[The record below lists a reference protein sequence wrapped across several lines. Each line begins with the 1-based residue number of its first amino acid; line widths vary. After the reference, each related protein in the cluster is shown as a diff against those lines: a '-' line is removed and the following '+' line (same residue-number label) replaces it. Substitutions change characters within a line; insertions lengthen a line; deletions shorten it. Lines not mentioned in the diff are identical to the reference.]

1 MKLIDI
7 YIGRCIVQQ
16 SLLVIAVLAG
26 IFAFLN
32 FIDQLSNLGSGSY
45 GLLDVLQFVL
55 LATPRIIHDTF
66 PMASLVGTILGLSVL
81 ARHSELTVMR
91 ASGISLGQ
99 ITGSVLKVGAIFVLL
114 SLVIGEFVSPL
125 TETMA
130 QRGRAEAL
138 EQDIEQ
144 KHSSGLWMRDQSTFV
159 NVAEVMPDLR
169 LLRIKIFEFD
179 RKNHDRLVSLTY
191 AGSGHYDQG
200 RWQLNDVRQTIID
213 EKGRAEVF
221 QFGES
226 DWATEVTPGMMSVF
240 LVQPGQLPLLQ
251 LKKYIEHLK
260 VNAQDTRVYELA
272 YWSKIVLP
280 LSTAVMLILAVPFVF
295 GNLRAGSLGRNLFL
309 GIMVASA
316 FFVLNKALGYIVLV
330 YGVHPFVGAI
340 LPTLLFL
347 GVTLILYRRVV

>member
-16 SLLVIAVLAG
+16 SLLVLAVLAG

-32 FIDQLSNLGSGSY
+32 FIDQLSDLGSGSY
-45 GLLDVLQFVL
+45 GLLDVLRFVVL
-55 LATPRIIHDTF
+55 VTPRIIHESF
-66 PMASLVGTILGLSVL
+66 PMASLIGTILGLSVL

-91 ASGISLGQ
+91 AGGFSLSQ
-99 ITGSVLKVGAIFVLL
+99 ITGSVLKVGTVFVLL
-114 SLVIGEFVSPL
+114 SLVIGEFVSPV

-138 EQDIEQ
+138 EEDIDQ
-144 KHSSGLWMRDQSTFV
+144 KHISGLWMRDQSTFV

-169 LLRIKIFEFD
+169 LLGIKIFEFD
-179 RKNHDRLVSLTY
+179 GKNHDRLVSLTY
-191 AGSGHYDQG
+191 ARSGRYDQG
-200 RWQLNDVRQTIID
+200 RWQLEHVSQTIID
-213 EKGRAEVF
+213 EKGRAEVLHV
-221 QFGES
+221 GKS

-240 LVQPGQLPLLQ
+240 LVHPGQLPLSQ

-260 VNAQDTRVYELA
+260 VNTQDTRAYELA

-280 LSTAVMLILAVPFVF
+280 LSTAVMLVLAVPFVF
-295 GNLRAGSLGRNLFL
+295 SNLRAGSLGRNLFL
-309 GIMVASA
+309 GIMVGLG

-330 YGVHPFVGAI
+330 YGVHPFVGAM

-347 GVTLILYRRVV
+347 GITLLLYRRVV

>member
-1 MKLIDI
+1 VKLIDI

-32 FIDQLSNLGSGSY
+32 FIDQLTDLGSGSY
-45 GLLDVLQFVL
+45 GLLDVLRFVVL
-55 LATPRIIHDTF
+55 TTPRIIHDTF
-66 PMASLVGTILGLSVL
+66 PMASLVGAILGLSVL

-91 ASGISLGQ
+91 ASGVSLGQ

-114 SLVIGEFVSPL
+114 SLVIGEFVSPF

-144 KHSSGLWMRDQSTFV
+144 KYSSGLWMRDQSTFV

-191 AGSGHYDQG
+191 ARSGHYDQD
-200 RWQLNDVRQTIID
+200 RWLLKGVSKTTID
-213 EKGRAEVF
+213 EKGRADILDQWV
-221 QFGES
+221 
-226 DWATEVTPGMMSVF
+226 WATEVTPGMMSVF

-260 VNAQDTRVYELA
+260 LNAQDTRAYELA
-272 YWSKIVLP
+272 YWGKVVLP

-295 GNLRAGSLGRNLFL
+295 GNARAGSLGRNLFL
-309 GIMVASA
+309 GIMVGLG

-330 YGVHPFVGAI
+330 YGVHPFIGAT
-340 LPTLLFL
+340 LPTLLFFGGAL
-347 GVTLILYRRVV
+347 MLYRRVV

>member
-7 YIGRCIVQQ
+7 YIGRSIVQQ

-26 IFAFLN
+26 IFVFLN
-32 FIDQLSNLGSGSY
+32 FIDQLSYLGSGSY
-45 GLLDVLQFVL
+45 GLLDVLRFVVL
-55 LATPRIIHDTF
+55 TTPRIIHDTF

-91 ASGISLGQ
+91 ASGVSLGQ
-99 ITGSVLKVGAIFVLL
+99 ITGSVLKVGTIFVLL
-114 SLVIGEFVSPL
+114 SLVIGEFVSPF

-144 KHSSGLWMRDQSTFV
+144 KHSSGLWMRDQTTFV

-169 LLRIKIFEFD
+169 LLRIRIFEFD

-191 AGSGHYDQG
+191 ARSGKYDQD
-200 RWQLNDVRQTIID
+200 RWLLKGVSKTTID
-213 EKGRAEVF
+213 EKGRADILDQWVWE
-221 QFGES
+221 
-226 DWATEVTPGMMSVF
+226 TEVTPGMMSVF

-260 VNAQDTRVYELA
+260 LNAQDTRAYELA
-272 YWSKIVLP
+272 YWGKLVLP

-295 GNLRAGSLGRNLFL
+295 GNARAGGLGRNLFL
-309 GIMVASA
+309 GIMLGLG

-330 YGVHPFVGAI
+330 YGVHPFFGAT

-347 GVTLILYRRVV
+347 GGALILYRRVV

>member
-16 SLLVIAVLAG
+16 SLLVIAVLTG

-32 FIDQLSNLGSGSY
+32 FIDQLTDLGSGSY
-45 GLLDVLQFVL
+45 GLLEVLWFVVL
-55 LATPRIIHDTF
+55 TTPRIIHETF

-99 ITGSVLKVGAIFVLL
+99 ITGSVLKVGTIFVLL
-114 SLVIGEFVSPL
+114 SLVIGEFVSPF

-191 AGSGHYDQG
+191 ARSGYYDQD
-200 RWQLNDVRQTIID
+200 RWQLNGVSKTIID
-213 EKGRAEVF
+213 EKGRADILDVD
-221 QFGES
+221 QS
-226 DWATEVTPGMMSVF
+226 VWATEVTPGMMSVF

-260 VNAQDTRVYELA
+260 LNAQDTRAYELA
-272 YWSKIVLP
+272 YWGKVVLP

-295 GNLRAGSLGRNLFL
+295 GNARAGGLGRNLFL
-309 GIMVASA
+309 GIMLGLG

-330 YGVHPFVGAI
+330 YGVHPFVGAT
-340 LPTLLFL
+340 LPTLIFL
-347 GVTLILYRRVV
+347 GGALILYRRVV

>member
-32 FIDQLSNLGSGSY
+32 FIDQLADLGSGSY
-45 GLLDVLQFVL
+45 GLLDVLRFVVL
-55 LATPRIIHDTF
+55 TTPRIIHDTF
-66 PMASLVGTILGLSVL
+66 PMASLVGAILGLSVL

-91 ASGISLGQ
+91 ASGVSLGQ

-114 SLVIGEFVSPL
+114 SLVIGEFVSPF

-144 KHSSGLWMRDQSTFV
+144 KYSSGLWMRDQSTFV

-179 RKNHDRLVSLTY
+179 RKNNDRLVSLTY
-191 AGSGHYDQG
+191 ARSGKYDQD
-200 RWQLNDVRQTIID
+200 RWLLKGVSKTTID
-213 EKGRAEVF
+213 EKGRADILDQWV
-221 QFGES
+221 
-226 DWATEVTPGMMSVF
+226 WATEVTPGMMSVF

-260 VNAQDTRVYELA
+260 LNAQDTRAYELA
-272 YWSKIVLP
+272 YWGKVVLP

-295 GNLRAGSLGRNLFL
+295 GNARAGSLGRNLFL
-309 GIMVASA
+309 GIMVGLG

-330 YGVHPFVGAI
+330 YGVHPFIGAT
-340 LPTLLFL
+340 LPTLLFF
-347 GVTLILYRRVV
+347 GGALILYRRVV

>member
-32 FIDQLSNLGSGSY
+32 FIDQLTDLGSGSY
-45 GLLDVLQFVL
+45 GLLDVLRFVVL
-55 LATPRIIHDTF
+55 TTPRIIHDTF
-66 PMASLVGTILGLSVL
+66 PMASLVGAILGLSVL

-91 ASGISLGQ
+91 ASGVSLGQ

-114 SLVIGEFVSPL
+114 SLVIGEFVSPF

-144 KHSSGLWMRDQSTFV
+144 KYSSGLWMRDQSTFV

-191 AGSGHYDQG
+191 ARSGKYDQD
-200 RWQLNDVRQTIID
+200 RWLLKGVSKTIID
-213 EKGRAEVF
+213 EKGRADILDQWV
-221 QFGES
+221 
-226 DWATEVTPGMMSVF
+226 WATEVTPGMMSVF

-260 VNAQDTRVYELA
+260 LNAQDTRAYELA
-272 YWSKIVLP
+272 YWGKVVLP

-295 GNLRAGSLGRNLFL
+295 GNARAGGLGRNLFL
-309 GIMVASA
+309 GIMVGLG

-330 YGVHPFVGAI
+330 YGVHPFIGAT
-340 LPTLLFL
+340 LPTNRE
-347 GVTLILYRRVV
+347 V

>member
-32 FIDQLSNLGSGSY
+32 FIDQLSDLGSGSY
-45 GLLDVLQFVL
+45 GLLDVLRFVL
-55 LATPRIIHDTF
+55 LATPRIIHETF

-91 ASGISLGQ
+91 AGGISLGQ
-99 ITGSVLKVGAIFVLL
+99 ITGSVLKVGVVFALVSLL
-114 SLVIGEFVSPL
+114 IGELVSPF

-130 QRGRAEAL
+130 QRCRAEAL
-138 EQDIEQ
+138 EQDVDQ

-213 EKGRAEVF
+213 EKGRADVF
-221 QFGES
+221 HVVQSGWS
-226 DWATEVTPGMMSVF
+226 TELTPGMMSVF

-280 LSTAVMLILAVPFVF
+280 LATAVMLILAVPFVF
-295 GNLRAGSLGRNLFL
+295 GNLRAGSLRRNLFL
-309 GIMVASA
+309 GIMVASG
-316 FFVLNKALGYIVLV
+316 FFVLNKALGHIVLA
-330 YGVHPFVGAI
+330 YGVHPFLGAM

-347 GVTLILYRRVV
+347 GGALILYRRVV

>member
-1 MKLIDI
+1 MKLIDF

-26 IFAFLN
+26 IFVFLN
-32 FIDQLSNLGSGSY
+32 FIDQLSYLGSGSY
-45 GLLDVLQFVL
+45 GLLDVLRFVVL
-55 LATPRIIHDTF
+55 TTPRIIHDTF
-66 PMASLVGTILGLSVL
+66 PMASLVGAILGLSVL

-91 ASGISLGQ
+91 ASGVSLGQ
-99 ITGSVLKVGAIFVLL
+99 ITGSVLKVGTIFVLL
-114 SLVIGEFVSPL
+114 SLVIGEFVSPF

-260 VNAQDTRVYELA
+260 TNAQDTRVYELA

-309 GIMVASA
+309 GIMVASG

-330 YGVHPFVGAI
+330 YGVHPFIGAI

>member
-32 FIDQLSNLGSGSY
+32 FIDQLTDLGSGSY
-45 GLLDVLQFVL
+45 GLLDVLRFVVL
-55 LATPRIIHDTF
+55 TTPRIIHDTF
-66 PMASLVGTILGLSVL
+66 PMASLVGAILGLSVL

-91 ASGISLGQ
+91 ASGVSLGQ

-114 SLVIGEFVSPL
+114 SLVIGEFVSPF

-144 KHSSGLWMRDQSTFV
+144 KYSSGLWMRDQSTFV

-191 AGSGHYDQG
+191 ARSGHYDQD
-200 RWQLNDVRQTIID
+200 RWLLKGVSKTTID
-213 EKGRAEVF
+213 EKGRADILDQWV
-221 QFGES
+221 
-226 DWATEVTPGMMSVF
+226 WATEVTPGMMSVF

-260 VNAQDTRVYELA
+260 LNAQDTRAYELA
-272 YWSKIVLP
+272 YWGKVVLP

-295 GNLRAGSLGRNLFL
+295 GNARAGSLGRNLFL
-309 GIMVASA
+309 GIMVGLG

-330 YGVHPFVGAI
+330 YGVHPFIGAT
-340 LPTLLFL
+340 LPTLLFF
-347 GVTLILYRRVV
+347 GGALILYRRVV

>member
-7 YIGRCIVQQ
+7 YIGRSIVQQ

-32 FIDQLSNLGSGSY
+32 FIDQLADLGSGSY
-45 GLLDVLQFVL
+45 GLLDVLRFVVL
-55 LATPRIIHDTF
+55 TTPRIIHDTF
-66 PMASLVGTILGLSVL
+66 PMASLVGAILGLSVL

-91 ASGISLGQ
+91 ASGVSLGQ

-114 SLVIGEFVSPL
+114 SLVIGEFVSPF

-144 KHSSGLWMRDQSTFV
+144 KYSSGLWMRDQSTFV

-179 RKNHDRLVSLTY
+179 RKNHDRLVLLTY
-191 AGSGHYDQG
+191 ARSGHYDQD
-200 RWQLNDVRQTIID
+200 RWQLNDVSKTIID
-213 EKGRAEVF
+213 EKGRADVLHVV
-221 QFGES
+221 QS
-226 DWATEVTPGMMSVF
+226 AWATEVTPGMMSVF

-260 VNAQDTRVYELA
+260 LNAQDTRAYELA
-272 YWSKIVLP
+272 YWGKVVLP

-295 GNLRAGSLGRNLFL
+295 GNARAGSLGRNLFL
-309 GIMVASA
+309 GIMVGMG

-330 YGVHPFVGAI
+330 YGVYPFIGAT
-340 LPTLLFL
+340 LPTLLFF
-347 GVTLILYRRVV
+347 GGALILYRRVV

>member
-32 FIDQLSNLGSGSY
+32 FIDQLADLGSGSY
-45 GLLDVLQFVL
+45 GLLDVLRFVVL
-55 LATPRIIHDTF
+55 TTPRIIHDTF
-66 PMASLVGTILGLSVL
+66 PMASLVGAILGLSVL

-91 ASGISLGQ
+91 ASGVSLGQ

-114 SLVIGEFVSPL
+114 SLVIGEFVSPF

-144 KHSSGLWMRDQSTFV
+144 KYSSGLWMRDQSTFV

-179 RKNHDRLVSLTY
+179 RKNHDRL
-191 AGSGHYDQG
+191 
-200 RWQLNDVRQTIID
+200 
-213 EKGRAEVF
+213 
-221 QFGES
+221 
-226 DWATEVTPGMMSVF
+226 
-240 LVQPGQLPLLQ
+240 
-251 LKKYIEHLK
+251 
-260 VNAQDTRVYELA
+260 
-272 YWSKIVLP
+272 
-280 LSTAVMLILAVPFVF
+280 
-295 GNLRAGSLGRNLFL
+295 
-309 GIMVASA
+309 
-316 FFVLNKALGYIVLV
+316 
-330 YGVHPFVGAI
+330 
-340 LPTLLFL
+340 
-347 GVTLILYRRVV
+347 

>member
-32 FIDQLSNLGSGSY
+32 FIDQLADLGSGSY
-45 GLLDVLQFVL
+45 GLLDVLRFVVL
-55 LATPRIIHDTF
+55 TTPRIIHDTF
-66 PMASLVGTILGLSVL
+66 PMASLVGAILGLSVL

-91 ASGISLGQ
+91 ASGVSLGQ

-114 SLVIGEFVSPL
+114 SLVIGEFVSPF

-144 KHSSGLWMRDQSTFV
+144 KYSSGLWMRDQSTFV

-191 AGSGHYDQG
+191 ARSGHYDQD
-200 RWQLNDVRQTIID
+200 RWLLKGVSKTTID
-213 EKGRAEVF
+213 EKGRADILDQWV
-221 QFGES
+221 
-226 DWATEVTPGMMSVF
+226 WATEVTPGMMSVF

-260 VNAQDTRVYELA
+260 LNAQDTRAYELA
-272 YWSKIVLP
+272 YWGKVVLP

-295 GNLRAGSLGRNLFL
+295 GNARAGGLGRNLFL
-309 GIMVASA
+309 GIMVGLG

-330 YGVHPFVGAI
+330 YGVHPFIGAT
-340 LPTLLFL
+340 LPTLLFF
-347 GVTLILYRRVV
+347 GGALILYRRVV

>member
-1 MKLIDI
+1 
-7 YIGRCIVQQ
+7 
-16 SLLVIAVLAG
+16 
-26 IFAFLN
+26 
-32 FIDQLSNLGSGSY
+32 
-45 GLLDVLQFVL
+45 
-55 LATPRIIHDTF
+55 
-66 PMASLVGTILGLSVL
+66 
-81 ARHSELTVMR
+81 MR
-91 ASGISLGQ
+91 ASGVSLGQ
-99 ITGSVLKVGAIFVLL
+99 ITGSVLKVGTIFVLL
-114 SLVIGEFVSPL
+114 SLVIGEFVSPF

-191 AGSGHYDQG
+191 ARSGYYDQDH
-200 RWQLNDVRQTIID
+200 WQLNGVSKTMID
-213 EKGRAEVF
+213 EKGRADILDVD
-221 QFGES
+221 QS
-226 DWATEVTPGMMSVF
+226 TWATEVTPGMMSIF

-260 VNAQDTRVYELA
+260 LNAQDTRAYELA
-272 YWSKIVLP
+272 YWGKVVLP

-295 GNLRAGSLGRNLFL
+295 GNARAGGLGRNLFL
-309 GIMVASA
+309 GIMLGSG

-330 YGVHPFVGAI
+330 YGVYPFVGAT
-340 LPTLLFL
+340 LPTLMFL
-347 GVTLILYRRVV
+347 GGG